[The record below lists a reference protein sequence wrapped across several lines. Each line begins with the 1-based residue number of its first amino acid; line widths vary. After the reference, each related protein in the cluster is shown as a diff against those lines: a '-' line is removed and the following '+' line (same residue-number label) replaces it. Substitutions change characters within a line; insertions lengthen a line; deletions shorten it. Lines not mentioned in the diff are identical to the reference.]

1 MSKTNFR
8 LSCIFQ
14 LVAICSFC
22 ALLTS
27 CPGFPFNEDE
37 PKTPREYLERNFPGE
52 FTNARKITNPHNYDD
67 STYIKYYSSALQKD
81 IVVQKEYFYTNTKKF
96 PSFRSNYFYIK
107 YESKINPLKEYVDKD
122 FSQSFVIYDL
132 DFVFSWDT
140 EKENHISAAEFEKQN
155 KNDFLRTDKYVII
168 NATEQETAELDERL
182 HSLAWRIYDSYKS
195 DTYWYNANSTYFFI
209 STPQS
214 RSSSANSGNPDF
226 SKTNFDN
233 LFEALK
239 QADKTFAYK
248 YKMKDDYCSLSK
260 FTLDDITKE
269 E

>member
-27 CPGFPFNEDE
+27 CPGFPFNDDE
-37 PKTPREYLERNFPGE
+37 PKTEREYLERNFPGD
-52 FTNARKITNPHNYDD
+52 FTNPRTVINPYYEDD
-67 STYIKYYSSALQKD
+67 SIYTKYYSSALQKD
-81 IVVQKEYFYTNTKKF
+81 IVVIKEYFYTNTKRF
-96 PSFRSNYFYIK
+96 PSFRSNYFYRK

-155 KNDFLRTDKYVII
+155 KTDFLRTDKYVII
-168 NATEQETAELDERL
+168 NATEQETAELDERI

-195 DTYWYNANSTYFFI
+195 DTYWYNANSTYYFI

-214 RSSSANSGNPDF
+214 RNSSANSGNPDF

-233 LFEALK
+233 LFETLK